1 MAMLSN
7 QMEYTYEISLEIFHG
22 ASPVIFQA
30 NRWGDFGGCLTK
42 PSFSGYLSDR
52 PHEINTGSLG
62 THIYKYIYI
71 YYGDASTSFLLYQNI
86 QHFLEMNSDKF
97 QLFRSEIWDVFPD
110 HPPCE
115 CGFHIQQ

>member
-1 MAMLSN
+1 MV
-7 QMEYTYEISLEIFHG
+7 YTYEISLEIFHG

-62 THIYKYIYI
+62 THIYI
-71 YYGDASTSFLLYQNI
+71 YYMEMHQLLFYYTRIYNI
-86 QHFLEMNSDKF
+86 FWK
-97 QLFRSEIWDVFPD
+97 
-110 HPPCE
+110 
-115 CGFHIQQ
+115 

>member
-7 QMEYTYEISLEIFHG
+7 QMVYTYEISLEIFHG

-62 THIYKYIYI
+62 THTYIYI
-71 YYGDASTSFLLYQNI
+71 YYMEMHQLLFYYTRIYNI
-86 QHFLEMNSDKF
+86 FWK
-97 QLFRSEIWDVFPD
+97 
-110 HPPCE
+110 
-115 CGFHIQQ
+115 

>member
-7 QMEYTYEISLEIFHG
+7 QMVYTYEISLEIFHG

-62 THIYKYIYI
+62 THTYIYI
-71 YYGDASTSFLLYQNI
+71 LWRCINFFFIIPEYTTFFGNEQ
-86 QHFLEMNSDKF
+86 
-97 QLFRSEIWDVFPD
+97 
-110 HPPCE
+110 
-115 CGFHIQQ
+115 

>member
-71 YYGDASTSFLLYQNI
+71 MEMHQLLFYYTRIYNI
-86 QHFLEMNSDKF
+86 FWK
-97 QLFRSEIWDVFPD
+97 
-110 HPPCE
+110 
-115 CGFHIQQ
+115 